1 MHAYKKEKESRKKR
15 TLKTESRNGVT
26 ARKVH
31 SKCKKITIYVRG
43 SGQGRE
49 GAGFMDGC
57 VDVRVCDRDEE
68 KPVYYIIF
76 STLDIAADVYYVCV
90 LGR

>member
-1 MHAYKKEKESRKKR
+1 MHIKKKR
-15 TLKTESRNGVT
+15 RVGRKERRKQKAETGVT

-43 SGQGRE
+43 RE
-49 GAGFMDGC
+49 GAGIMDGC

-76 STLDIAADVYYVCV
+76 STLDIAADVYYVYV

>member
-1 MHAYKKEKESRKKR
+1 MHIKKKR
-15 TLKTESRNGVT
+15 RVGRKERRKRKAETGSR
-26 ARKVH
+26 RKVH

-43 SGQGRE
+43 SGQGRK